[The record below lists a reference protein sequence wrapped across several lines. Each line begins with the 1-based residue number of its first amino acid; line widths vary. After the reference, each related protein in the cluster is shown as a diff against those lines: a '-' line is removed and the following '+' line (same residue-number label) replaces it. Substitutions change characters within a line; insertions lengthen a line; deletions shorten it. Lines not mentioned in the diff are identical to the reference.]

1 VVDAEQVTYDDL
13 AQVVAAT
20 GHVSLTYR
28 GVRVRADSVRVNL
41 RDGRLEARG
50 HVSIVDRDGREMR
63 GEVITY
69 DARAQ
74 VVELSSAEIIVN
86 GVYIRSTS
94 LRVQPGRITAG
105 ESTLT
110 TCNPACPGYRIT
122 ASHIE
127 VIPNDRAVVTGA
139 TLWVGGTALF
149 SLPVMVISLR
159 SRKETAGSFPSVGYT
174 STDGLYA
181 AYQFA
186 LDIGTPLFI
195 ISHSLGTLAQRA
207 EAGVVLPPTPLGSL
221 PLALEAAVSQG
232 WHREFTRNVDTSRF
246 QYMIGLQT
254 PAIPL
259 GPQTNMQLSWN
270 WLDATY
276 GTGARQQVVRAQS
289 AITHQLGADTTL
301 TLGYQALRLYG
312 ATPLALDAVNPRDII
327 NELDLILKHTGLRG
341 ETVATTVTTG
351 VSYDYLAMAASVFAA
366 YGERIPRQYHWEVGP
381 KYNLTTRETSV
392 ITDTGLALGTD
403 VYVTVQA
410 EYNTTTTVF
419 KDLDYI
425 LTAPIAD
432 CFELSIK
439 YRQMRQELTIS
450 LGVSPVPKGGAQLQ
464 SPPP

>member
-1 VVDAEQVTYDDL
+1 VSYDDVG
-13 AQVVAAT
+13 QVLEAT

-50 HVSIVDRDGREMR
+50 HVSIVDREGREMR
-63 GEVITY
+63 GEAITY
-69 DARAQ
+69 DARSQ
-74 VVELSSAEIIVN
+74 VAELSSAEIIVN

-94 LRVQPGRITAG
+94 LRAQPGRITAG

-110 TCNPACPGYRIT
+110 TCNPACPAYRIT

-127 VIPNDRAVVTGA
+127 VIPNDRAVVSGA
-139 TLWVGGTALF
+139 TLWVGGTGLF
-149 SLPVMVISLR
+149 SLPVMTISLR
-159 SRKETAGSFPSVGYT
+159 TRKETAGSFPSIGYT
-174 STDGLYA
+174 STDGLYG
-181 AYQFA
+181 AYRYA
-186 LDIGTPLFI
+186 LGIGTPLVF
-195 ISHSLGTLAQRA
+195 ISHTLGTLAQRA
-207 EAGVVLPPTPLGSL
+207 ELGVSLPLAPLGSL
-221 PLALEAAVSQG
+221 PLELEASVSEG
-232 WHREFTRNVDTSRF
+232 WHREFTRNVDTTRL
-246 QYMIGLQT
+246 QYIVGLQT

-259 GPQTNMQLSWN
+259 GPQTDMQLYWN
-270 WLDATY
+270 WQDATY
-276 GTGARQQVVRAQS
+276 GTGARQHVVRAQS

-312 ATPLALDAVNPRDII
+312 ATPLALDAVNARDIV
-327 NELDLILKHTGLRG
+327 NELSLILRHTGLRN

-366 YGERIPRQYHWEVGP
+366 YGERIPRQFHWEVGP
-381 KYNLTTRETSV
+381 KYNLTTREYSV
-392 ITDTGLALGTD
+392 ISDTGLALGTD

-439 YRQMRQELTIS
+439 YRQMRQELAIS